1 VEGQRRL
8 LLLRLLLLLWLLL
21 LLQES
26 HLLTHGL
33 HLLEHVGDSDPIGCS
48 GLRCVCIVG
57 LCCCCCGRILV
68 AGLALFC
75 AAVVCALSEGRAA
88 RAL

>member
-1 VEGQRRL
+1 M
-8 LLLRLLLLLWLLL
+8 
-21 LLQES
+21 
-26 HLLTHGL
+26 
-33 HLLEHVGDSDPIGCS
+33 IGCS

-57 LCCCCCGRILV
+57 FRCCCCCGRILV

-75 AAVVCALSEGRAA
+75 GAVVRVVSGGRAA